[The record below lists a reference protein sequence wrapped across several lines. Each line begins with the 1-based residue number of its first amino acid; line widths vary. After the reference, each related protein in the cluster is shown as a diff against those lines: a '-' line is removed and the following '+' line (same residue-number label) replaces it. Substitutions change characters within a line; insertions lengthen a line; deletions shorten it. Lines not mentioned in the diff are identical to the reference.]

1 MIPKLI
7 YIKRALDG
15 MGFKSESDL
24 LDSLIKIA
32 QEEKLISFT
41 SGFEKKH
48 FGETPFSTFEG
59 SPEELLDLIK
69 ANLAKARRSKDKEGA
84 WLVPLP
90 PERFKSGIIQ
100 LEPGDELSGYYRY
113 YFDREELEARKLV
126 SVKGK
131 EKPRAKFVDAIIS
144 DPSFANV
151 TVFTIIASQVK
162 DEPPNPRVLMW
173 ERYHWGRDSS
183 SSQEFDE
190 RLLRAFNY
198 WKDKAM
204 WDPNQ

>member
-7 YIKRALDG
+7 DIKRALDE

-41 SGFEKKH
+41 SGFKKKH

-69 ANLAKARRSKDKEGA
+69 TNIAKARRSKDKEGA

-113 YFDREELEARKLV
+113 YFDRDELEARKLV
-126 SVKGK
+126 SVKGR
-131 EKPRAKFVDAIIS
+131 EKPNAKFVDAIIS
-144 DPSFANV
+144 DPSFANI

-162 DEPPNPRVLMW
+162 DEPANPRVLMW

-190 RLLRAFNY
+190 KLLRAFNY

-204 WDPNQ
+204 WDPGQ